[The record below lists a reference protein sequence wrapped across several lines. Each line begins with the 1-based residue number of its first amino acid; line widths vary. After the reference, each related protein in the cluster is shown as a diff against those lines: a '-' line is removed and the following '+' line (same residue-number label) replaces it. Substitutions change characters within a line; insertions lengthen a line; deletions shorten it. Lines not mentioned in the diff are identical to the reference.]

1 MEDMRIAGDARGG
14 RIKCA
19 MQNRDEPTADA
30 FGAGALDDVRTYE
43 ALLVHSVSVASAAR
57 VLPANDEGDRLR
69 GSLPAML
76 AIQAVTLALAN
87 LHRLPE
93 GQYAV
98 GQDMA
103 EVELR
108 TRARELNEL
117 WRTHAMPDEMLE
129 LMQSCR
135 EAIARTRNAGAEW
148 VVSGIDR
155 SRVVSPRRV
164 AETVLGNLG
173 FLRQEGG
180 TCDAADDAC
189 MLAVGQPAAFVKR
202 RVGGVPRDAVLVE
215 LGVAFVRAGLEG
227 RWVPVSPM
235 RQVYMRDAADPTQ
248 NLVAG
253 MDELHAGR
261 PLLVPVG

>member
-1 MEDMRIAGDARGG
+1 
-14 RIKCA
+14 
-19 MQNRDEPTADA
+19 MQDREEPTADA
-30 FGAGALDDVRTYE
+30 FGAGSLDDVRTYE

-57 VLPANDEGDRLR
+57 ALPENDQGDRLR

-93 GQYAV
+93 DQYAV
-98 GQDMA
+98 GQDLA

-117 WRTHAMPDEMLE
+117 WRTHAMPDEMLD
-129 LMQSCR
+129 LMRLCH

-155 SRVVSPRRV
+155 SRAMSPRRV
-164 AETVLGNLG
+164 AESVLGNLG
-173 FLRQEGG
+173 FLRSEGG
-180 TCDAADDAC
+180 TCDAVDDASV
-189 MLAVGQPAAFVKR
+189 LAVGQPAAFVRR

-235 RQVYMRDAADPTQ
+235 RQVYMRDAGDPTQ
-248 NLVAG
+248 NLVAS